1 MKKQNSP
8 KSSSII
14 KPKNIPYIQ
23 VDTFFAKLEER
34 LKLKLVTPQ
43 VALNQKILSTDIH
56 RPGLAFSGYFDYFAC
71 DSVQILGQTEINYF
85 KTLTAAQIEKNITR
99 LFTYKIPCF
108 VVSRNQKVPPLL
120 IEKAVSANIPIFKSP
135 LTTSKLSAQITVFL
149 EEIKSPEISLHA
161 TFIDVYGI
169 GVLILGKSGV
179 GKSECALELI
189 ERGHR
194 LVADDVVEIKLRVG
208 SQLMGYSSEI
218 IGHHMEI
225 RGIGIINIVDIFGVG
240 AIRSQKGVNLV
251 VTLEKWNSKREY
263 ERLGLGEHFY
273 ELLGVQLPH
282 LVIPVRPGRNIP
294 ILLEVAALTEREKR
308 MGLNP
313 AQAFNK
319 RLIEVMTKE
328 TEKDE

>member
-1 MKKQNSP
+1 MKKQNNTRSI
-8 KSSSII
+8 SII
-14 KPKNIPYIQ
+14 KPKSIPYIQ
-23 VDTFFAKLEER
+23 VDTFFAKLEDR

-43 VALNQKILSTDIH
+43 VELNQKILTSDIH

-85 KTLTAAQIEKNITR
+85 KTLTAAQIEKNISR

-120 IEKAVSANIPIFKSP
+120 IAKAVSANIPIFKSP

-149 EEIKSPEISLHA
+149 EEMKSPEISLHA

-169 GVLILGKSGV
+169 GVLLLGKSGI

-328 TEKDE
+328 AEKDE